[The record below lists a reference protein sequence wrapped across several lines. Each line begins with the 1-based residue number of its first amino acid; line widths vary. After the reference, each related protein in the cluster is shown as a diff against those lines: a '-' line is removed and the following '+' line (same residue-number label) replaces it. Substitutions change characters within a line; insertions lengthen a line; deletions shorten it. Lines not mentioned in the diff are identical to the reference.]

1 MRKILITDS
10 YFFQCGVRDII
21 TESHLIGC
29 YIELKNLNLHGLTSR
44 DCIIIYISSTN
55 ILSEIY
61 HELKTKTRAR
71 IIVAVDYD
79 LARPL
84 VLVNNTFFL
93 SSNADTTVLLKVINN
108 IKDIKFKRK
117 LTNQEEIVI
126 RLIMDGYD
134 CENISKKMNLSIK
147 TISLHKNK
155 AKMKTGLLKNNDF
168 TSFSLMKILFG
179 SSSGSYVP
187 GHVGYTVSNTALI

>member
-1 MRKILITDS
+1 M
-10 YFFQCGVRDII
+10 
-21 TESHLIGC
+21 
-29 YIELKNLNLHGLTSR
+29 
-44 DCIIIYISSTN
+44 
-55 ILSEIY
+55 
-61 HELKTKTRAR
+61 
-71 IIVAVDYD
+71 
-79 LARPL
+79 
-84 VLVNNTFFL
+84 
-93 SSNADTTVLLKVINN
+93 KVINN

-179 SSSGSYVP
+179 SSSASYVP